1 MNRKEQDLFVGQLN
15 QDYIIDEICNYFKLT
30 NLIKLDK
37 FNVMDFKSTNNYFE
51 IKSRNFRHN
60 KYKTTMIGKNKIDF
74 AKYNCKNN
82 LIYFI
87 FVFEDGNYYYK
98 YNSDDNFETTIGG
111 RTDRGFDEIKL
122 YYYIP
127 INKLIK
133 F

>member
-1 MNRKEQDLFVGQLN
+1 MNRKEQDLFISEFN
-15 QDYIIDEICNYFKLT
+15 KDYIRDEICDYFNLT

-37 FNVMDFKSTNNYFE
+37 FNVMDFRCANNYFE
-51 IKSRNFRHN
+51 IKSRTFNHN
-60 KYKTTMIGKNKIDF
+60 KYKTTMIGKNKIDW
-74 AKYNCKNN
+74 AKSNSKNN
-82 LIYFI
+82 LIYFV
-87 FVFEDGNYYYK
+87 FVFVDGNYYYK

>member
-1 MNRKEQDLFVGQLN
+1 MNKKQQDLFIGQLN
-15 QDYIIDEICNYFKLT
+15 EDYIKDELCNHFKLT

-37 FNVMDFKSTNNYFE
+37 FNLMDFRCDNNYFE
-51 IKSRNFRHN
+51 VKSRSFFHN
-60 KYKTTMIGKNKIDF
+60 KYKTTMIGKNKIDW
-74 AKYNCKNN
+74 AKSNCKNN

-87 FVFEDGNYYYK
+87 FIFVDGNFYYK
-98 YNSDDNFETTIGG
+98 YNSHDNFETTIGG
-111 RTDRGFDEIKL
+111 RCDRCFDEIKL